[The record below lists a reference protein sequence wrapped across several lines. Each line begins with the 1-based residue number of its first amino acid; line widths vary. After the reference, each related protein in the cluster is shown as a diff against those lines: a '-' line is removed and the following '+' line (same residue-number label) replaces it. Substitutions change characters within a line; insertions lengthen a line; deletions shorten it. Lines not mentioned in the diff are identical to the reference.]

1 MKNRTKNLHTAG
13 AEKSGTVSSP
23 PEFRFQTLAK
33 TKLLDSLCATE
44 RCKLVSIVAPV
55 GYGKSVFMSQLFNV
69 RVDRGERCSW
79 ISLDDRTT
87 RAEQLLWLLEEA
99 LFRRYDESQHT
110 HPLFTNDPPLKART
124 QRLTESVRGRT
135 EQAFTL
141 FIDNLNYCNDEQIG
155 YLLDALIFDTSSN
168 LQVVISSTT
177 EPPINIV
184 LAKLRGHICQI
195 GHKELS
201 FSATEIGELLGP
213 EIVNKIGKENVS
225 VVAQQTEGWPAAVRM
240 AQIILSASDNP
251 VAEISSISATNQD
264 LSALLNRN
272 VVGSLPQD
280 LQYFL
285 LQISSLRKLSSNL
298 CQHVTKNKHADEY
311 LNVLINRNI
320 FIISLDHHK
329 TWNRF
334 HTCFKTHLMIEAERE
349 IPKPIRQGLLVRA
362 AEWCNENQ
370 QWDDA
375 IEYALAA
382 EANELASKILEN
394 IAVNLVRDRGDLEK
408 YVKWVETL
416 ENRKFK
422 LGPETE
428 YWYLWSMVLHRR
440 YQQGRQYLKQIKQNS
455 ENAHTTNGQN
465 SDQFNEF
472 TRKIEIT
479 EVCLDIFSDN
489 LSDAHKKADLWL
501 RNISPDDNPFD
512 ITSAY
517 CTESAYFSSEYLFPE
532 AKEAAQFAQVAAY
545 QSNSTYAQGWIIIL
559 NALPLILE
567 GNFKLIQ
574 PELNASLALLKAKL
588 GEDSA
593 IVGSASLLA
602 ALCSI
607 ETGQRAEAEIHLLRG
622 MYGSQ
627 AHGIVD
633 VIACGLDAA
642 IKLWVPEETDSATL
656 PLLRSVVSA
665 YSPRANLFL
674 SCFLTRRL
682 LSLGLLE
689 EALVEASRISLDPER
704 PLSIPKTAMSTAR
717 NRDTYMATAIDLY
730 INTGDLRAAE
740 AIIEEESKLARA
752 EGRILRQVEL
762 ALSEMEISMKKGN
775 PQLGKRNFTRAIT
788 LAASREIVRPF
799 DDHSNTVA
807 RIVEDTKATAW
818 GFALAQEKRFFLE
831 ICDRLPIKSFSMGEK
846 TINLG
851 TDSPLVD
858 PLTKRQIE
866 LLKLLDAGLSNQ
878 QIADR
883 IHVSLTTVK
892 GHLQKLYAKL
902 DVQSRSSALARARA
916 VNLL

>member
-1 MKNRTKNLHTAG
+1 M
-13 AEKSGTVSSP
+13 
-23 PEFRFQTLAK
+23 
-33 TKLLDSLCATE
+33 
-44 RCKLVSIVAPV
+44 
-55 GYGKSVFMSQLFNV
+55 
-69 RVDRGERCSW
+69 
-79 ISLDDRTT
+79 
-87 RAEQLLWLLEEA
+87 
-99 LFRRYDESQHT
+99 
-110 HPLFTNDPPLKART
+110 

-135 EQAFTL
+135 EKAFTL
-141 FIDNLNYCNDEQIG
+141 FIDNLNYCTDEQIG

-168 LQVVISSTT
+168 LQIVISSTT

-184 LAKLRGHICQI
+184 LAKLRGHIFQI
-195 GHKELS
+195 GYKELS
-201 FSATEIGELLGP
+201 FSATEIGELLGL
-213 EIVNKIGKENVS
+213 EIVNKIGKEGVS
-225 VVAQQTEGWPAAVRM
+225 VVAQQTEGWPTAVRM

-251 VAEISSISATNQD
+251 VAEISSISTTNQD
-264 LSALLNRN
+264 LSTLLNRN

-311 LNVLINRNI
+311 LSVLINRNI

-329 TWNRF
+329 TWSRF
-334 HTCFKTHLMIEAERE
+334 HTCFKTHLTIEAERE
-349 IPKPIRQGLLVRA
+349 IPKPVRQGLLIRA
-362 AEWCNENQ
+362 AEWCNENK

-416 ENRKFK
+416 QNRNFK

-440 YQQGRQYLKQIKQNS
+440 YQQGRHYLKQIKQNR
-455 ENAHTTNGQN
+455 ENPHTINRKN
-465 SDQFNEF
+465 SNQLDEF

-489 LSDAHKKADLWL
+489 LSDAHKKADTWI
-501 RNISPDDNPFD
+501 RNITPDDNPFD

-517 CTESAYFSSEYLFPE
+517 CTESAYFSGEYLFSE

-574 PELNASLALLKAKL
+574 PELNASLALLKLKL

-602 ALCSI
+602 ALCAI
-607 ETGQRAEAEIHLLRG
+607 ETGQRAEAETHLLRG

-642 IKLWVPEETDSATL
+642 VKLWTPGESDSATI

-674 SCFLTRRL
+674 SCFITRRL
-682 LSLGLLE
+682 LSLDLLD
-689 EALVEASRISLDPER
+689 EALIEASRMSLHPER
-704 PLSIPKTAMSTAR
+704 PLSLPKTAMSTAR
-717 NRDTYMATAIDLY
+717 NRDAYLATAVDLY
-730 INTGDLRAAE
+730 ISMGNLRSAE
-740 AIIEEESKLARA
+740 ALIAKESKLARS
-752 EGRILRQVEL
+752 EGRMLRQVEL
-762 ALSEMEISMKKGN
+762 ALSEMEIAIKKGN
-775 PQLGKRNFTRAIT
+775 PQQGKRSFTRAVT
-788 LAASREIVRPF
+788 LAASRQIVRPF

-818 GFALAQEKRFFLE
+818 GFALAQEKRFFSD
-831 ICDRLPIKSFSMGEK
+831 ICDKLPIKSFSMREN
-846 TINLG
+846 TLNPSV
-851 TDSPLVD
+851 DSPLLD
-858 PLTKRQIE
+858 PLTKRQTE
-866 LLKLLDAGLSNQ
+866 LLNLLDAGLSNQ

-883 IHVSLTTVK
+883 LHVSLTTVK
-892 GHLQKLYAKL
+892 GHLQKLFAKL
-902 DVQSRSSALARARA
+902 NVQSRSSALARARA
-916 VNLL
+916 INLL